1 VWNINSNQQ
10 NFTKLW
16 LQLHTPC
23 HIECR
28 EYLSPYLQDGRR
40 MLNYESPCITGTQTA
55 TFFLGF
61 FLGGDT
67 EIFVESD
74 SCLRY

>member
-1 VWNINSNQQ
+1 
-10 NFTKLW
+10 
-16 LQLHTPC
+16 
-23 HIECR
+23 
-28 EYLSPYLQDGRR
+28 

-55 TFFLGF
+55 TFFWV